1 MKTKRTIKEEASKET
16 EVLFTKEQLL
26 TSKRFQNRRDLL
38 NALLSSEKQYTI
50 EAVEQ
55 SIEQYLKGKVK

>member
-1 MKTKRTIKEEASKET
+1 MKRTIKEEPSKET

-26 TSKRFQNRRDLL
+26 ASKRFQTRRDLL

-50 EAVEQ
+50 GEVER

>member
-1 MKTKRTIKEEASKET
+1 MKRTIKEEPSKET

-26 TSKRFQNRRDLL
+26 ASKRFQTRRDLL
-38 NALLSSEKQYTI
+38 NALLFSEKQYTI
-50 EAVEQ
+50 GEVEQ